1 MGVYRLYSGDDGKSH
16 IEELDTDAMKEIS
29 VEGATMNFVV
39 SQREPGLFSDFH
51 PAPFRRW
58 QVGLVGRTIIGLADG
73 TSHTFEVGDVRLIE
87 DTSGQGHTT
96 TYPDGFNITLQIR
109 PPEDVGLEDAG

>member
-51 PAPFRRW
+51 PAPFQRW

>member
-16 IEELDTDAMKEIS
+16 IEELAEDALKEIR
-29 VEGATMNFVV
+29 VEGARMSFAV
-39 SQREPGLFSDFH
+39 SQREPGHFSDYH

-87 DTSGQGHTT
+87 DTTGQGHTT
-96 TYPDGFNITLQIR
+96 TYPDGYNVTLQIR
-109 PPEDVGLEDAG
+109 PSEE